1 MSSTKFISPYDH
13 KAPEGAE
20 GWKELYPYY
29 MVFQDNLKENEE
41 SKFFFCDSQHWPN
54 VFKPFD
60 AITVEFAVKC
70 LGQYNTR
77 QWLIPPANGIDFKIH
92 NGYCYMSPVGVAPEL
107 IADRVP
113 QFMERAGYYFQNWDS
128 LLENWHKKVQGVI
141 DEMEAVKFE
150 PLPDV
155 IDMEWVKGGVGLD
168 PTYHM
173 INNYDK
179 MIDQCYKVWMYHFEF
194 LNLGY
199 AAYLDFFGFCKET
212 FPGIPDLS
220 IAKMVQGV
228 EVDLFKPDEELIK
241 LAKLAVAEGVDKIIT
256 GNDLDTALAELAKT
270 EAGKKWIAQWEGA
283 KYPWFN
289 FTTGNGFYSTDKY
302 WIDHLE
308 IPFGYIQDY
317 TKRLLNG
324 ETIDRPT
331 EAIAAER
338 DRITE
343 EYRDSITG
351 EEAQAAFD
359 GKLGLAR
366 VVFPYVENH
375 NFYIEHWAM
384 CVFWRK
390 MRELSAVFV
399 QAGFFSDINDMFYF
413 RREEIHQLLFDYGR
427 GWAMGVPSIGPD
439 YLPNEIA
446 RRKKIIDALSTAPPK
461 AAFNEPPA
469 VVTEPFTIMLWGIT
483 TESVQGWLSSGET
496 TNQLKGMAA
505 SPGKVEGI
513 ARVITSP
520 EELGLLQQG
529 EILVTRV
536 TAPSW
541 APVFGKIKA
550 TVTDIGGMM
559 SHAAIVCREYGLPA
573 VTGTGSAS
581 TSIKTGDRISVNG
594 STGEVVILEAA

>member
-1 MSSTKFISPYDH
+1 MSTKEFISPYDH

-29 MVFQDNLKENEE
+29 MTFRDNLKENEE

-60 AITVEFAVKC
+60 ALTVEFSVKC

-92 NGYCYMSPVGVAPEL
+92 NGYCYMSPVEVEPEK

-128 LLENWHKKVQGVI
+128 LLENWHKKVKTVI
-141 DEMEAVKFE
+141 DEMEAITFE
-150 PLPDV
+150 PLPEV
-155 IDMEWVKGGVGLD
+155 IDMQWIKDGVGLD

-173 INNYDK
+173 IQNYDK
-179 MIDQCYKVWMYHFEF
+179 MIDLCYKVWMYHFEF

-220 IAKMVQGV
+220 VAKMVQGV
-228 EVDLFKPDEELIK
+228 EVDLFRPDEELQK
-241 LAKLAVAEGVDKIIT
+241 LSKLAVKLGLQDIVTNNDIEKALELMDGSAE
-256 GNDLDTALAELAKT
+256 
-270 EAGKKWIAQWEGA
+270 GKKWLAAWEEA

-289 FTTGNGFYSTDKY
+289 FTIGNGFYSTDKY
-302 WIDHLE
+302 WIDHLD
-308 IPFGYIQDY
+308 IPFEYIKSY
-317 TKRLLNG
+317 TERLVKG

-331 EAIAAER
+331 EKIAAER

-343 EYRDSITG
+343 EYRDSLPD
-351 EEAQAAFD
+351 EDAQKAFD

-375 NFYIEHWAM
+375 NFYIEHWSM

-399 QAGFFSDINDMFYF
+399 NAGFFKEIDDMFYF

-439 YLPNEIA
+439 YLPIEIA
-446 RRKKIIDALSTAPPK
+446 RRKKIIDALATAPPQP
-461 AAFNEPPA
+461 AFNKPPA

-483 TESVQGWLSSGET
+483 SESVQGWLSSEDTG
-496 TNQLKGMAA
+496 NQLKGMAA
-505 SPGKVEGI
+505 SPGKVEGR
-513 ARVITSP
+513 ARIINSP
-520 EELGLLQQG
+520 EELRDLEEG

-559 SHAAIVCREYGLPA
+559 SHAAIVCREYDLPA
-573 VTGTGSAS
+573 VTGTGNAS
-581 TSIKTGDRISVNG
+581 TKIKTGDMIRVDG
-594 STGEVVILEAA
+594 GKGTVEILA